1 MRRLLLSLCLVAFV
15 SGPLAGP
22 LTAHA
27 SATAAKKASAK
38 DSRKAEGIDPAL
50 LAGMKARSIGPAA
63 MSGRVAAVAAV
74 ETDPEVIYVGG
85 ATSGV
90 WKSTDGGL
98 TFEPIFD
105 DQPVA
110 SIGAIAIFRRNPDVV
125 WVGTGEG
132 NPRNSASVGNG
143 VYRSLDAGRTWQHLG
158 LDKTERIRRIV
169 LHPTD
174 PDVAYVAAEGKEWGE
189 NPERGIF
196 KTTDGGKSWKRILY
210 LDERSG
216 GSELVMDPA
225 NPNKLLAT
233 LWDYRRWPWFF
244 RSGGPGSGLYV
255 TYDGGDSWKRL
266 TEDDGLPKG
275 NLGRIG
281 LAIAP
286 SEPLIVYALVEAE
299 GNNVVLRSDNGGRTW
314 QTANSDQT
322 TSERPFYYADI
333 RVDPQ
338 WPNRVYSL
346 TARLRVSDDSAK
358 TFRPLGHSRDIHGDY
373 HALWI
378 DPRDG
383 RYLIA
388 GEDGGVG
395 ISHDR
400 GDTWQFAADLPFG
413 QYYHVAVD
421 MDLPYNTYGGL
432 QDNGSWRGPSAVWE
446 NGPIRNV
453 HWQTVGGGDG
463 FVTLPDPKDSQ
474 TGYSESQGGEIGR
487 FDLRTHTRKRIKPA
501 ELSADRAKRLRYNWN
516 AAIAQDPFD
525 PATIYLGSQYLMQS
539 ADRGESWTPI
549 SPDLTTNNPDWQH
562 QDQTGGLTIDASGA
576 ENYCAILAVAPS
588 TVERGVIWV
597 GTDDGRVQ
605 VTRDGGKSWTSVE
618 ANVHGV
624 PEHTWVP
631 QIRASTYSG
640 GSAFVVFDD
649 HRRSN
654 WTPYVYRTD
663 DYGKTWKSLAA
674 GNLWGYALS
683 IEQDPVDRDLLFLGT
698 EFSLYV
704 SFDGGGHWLPWKHGL
719 PTVSVMDLV
728 IHPRDFDLVMGTHG
742 RAIYIL
748 DDITPLRQMTTA
760 TLQEPLHFYQGMPA
774 LEHRTAQG
782 PGSNGGGSGEFH
794 GENRPYGALL
804 TYSLRLPG
812 LALPDDKAERERKEH
827 ERAERVRQAA
837 GGTAAAAA
845 AAGVPAEAG
854 GGRTAADE
862 SAPPPA
868 VAKAAAAAASGH
880 KAGREPEEPEE
891 PATAA
896 AGASPSGGAGGTAD
910 QAGPRANEPQ
920 VEIRISDAAGKALR
934 TMKGPAKLGVNRAV
948 WDLGRDQFRQAPH
961 GERGDFFRRDSGPQ
975 VPPGTYNVTVR
986 FRGHEAKG
994 SVRVTADPSSR
1005 NTDADWQ
1012 TREAALRRLGELQD
1026 SLVEAIDR
1034 LGAARADLDVVVG
1047 KLRRADAREEEKKKK
1062 AGTDVPAPAP
1072 AATGAQAN
1080 APEGS
1085 KASESTRAPES
1096 TPASEST
1103 RAPESTREGTAA
1115 ASGNPLLR
1123 TARELRRKINA
1134 QERRLFV
1141 PPNTKGIVEDRTPL
1155 NRVQLA
1161 LFSIDSSWDPP
1172 NPTQRLELQQA
1183 ETAVATALQEV
1194 NRVMSEDV
1202 AAFRKQVAGAHVD
1215 LLPAEAPLELPRQ
1228 P

>member
-1 MRRLLLSLCLVAFV
+1 MRRQPLSLCLALAAFAA
-15 SGPLAGP
+15 GLLTGP
-22 LTAHA
+22 LTAAAREA
-27 SATAAKKASAK
+27 SAAKEAHARTHKSEG
-38 DSRKAEGIDPAL
+38 RKAEGIDPAL

-63 MSGRVAAVAAV
+63 MSGRVVAVAAV
-74 ETDPEVIYVGG
+74 ESDPEVIYVGG

-110 SIGAIAIFRRNPDVV
+110 SIGAIAIFRGNPDVV

-143 VYRSLDAGRTWQHLG
+143 VYRSLDAGRTWHHLG

-196 KTTDGGKSWKRILY
+196 RTTDGGKTWKRILY
-210 LDERSG
+210 ADERSG

-225 NPNKLLAT
+225 NPNKLFAT

-286 SEPLIVYALVEAE
+286 SEPRIVYALVEAE
-299 GNNVVLRSDNGGRTW
+299 GNNVVLRSENGGRTW
-314 QTANSDQT
+314 QTANTDQT

-358 TFRPLGHSRDIHGDY
+358 TFHPLGHSRDIHGDY
-373 HALWI
+373 HAMWI
-378 DPRDG
+378 DPHDG

-421 MDLPYNTYGGL
+421 MDVPYNVYGGL

-446 NGPIRNV
+446 NGAIRNV
-453 HWQTVGGGDG
+453 YWQTVGGGDG
-463 FVTLPDPKDSQ
+463 FVTLPDPRDSQ
-474 TGYSESQGGEIGR
+474 AGYSESQGGEIGR
-487 FDLRTHTRKRIKPA
+487 FDLRTHGRKRIKPA
-501 ELSADRAKRLRYNWN
+501 ELSPDPAKRLRFNWN

-525 PATIYLGSQYLMQS
+525 PATIYLGSQYLMKS

-562 QDQTGGLTIDASGA
+562 QDQTGGLTLDASGA
-576 ENYCAILAVAPS
+576 ENYCAIIAVAPS
-588 TVERGVIWV
+588 TVERGVLWV

-618 ANVHGV
+618 ANVPGV

-640 GSAFVVFDD
+640 GSAFLVFDD

-698 EFSLYV
+698 EFGLYV
-704 SFDGGGHWLPWKHGL
+704 SFDGGGRWQPWKHGL
-719 PTVSVMDLV
+719 PTVSVMDMI
-728 IHPRDFDLVMGTHG
+728 IHPRDFDLVLGTHG
-742 RAIYIL
+742 RSLYIV
-748 DDITPLRQMTTA
+748 DDITPLRQMTAA
-760 TLQEPLHFYQGMPA
+760 TLAEPLHLYQGMPA
-774 LEHRTAQG
+774 LEHRTSQG
-782 PGSNGGGSGEFH
+782 PGPYGGGSGEFR
-794 GENRPYGALL
+794 GENRPYGALI
-804 TYSLRLPG
+804 TYSLNLPG
-812 LALPDDKAERERKEH
+812 LTLPDEKAERERQEH
-827 ERAERVRQAA
+827 ERAEHARKA
-837 GGTAAAAA
+837 GGGAPATTAGGVPATAAAAGA
-845 AAGVPAEAG
+845 RPVP
-854 GGRTAADE
+854 DE
-862 SAPPPA
+862 SAPP
-868 VAKAAAAAASGH
+868 AKAAAAAGAAGGH
-880 KAGREPEEPEE
+880 EAAREPEEPE
-891 PATAA
+891 AA
-896 AGASPSGGAGGTAD
+896 AGATEAAGAGAAPSGGAGAAEPG
-910 QAGPRANEPQ
+910 GPRPNEPQ
-920 VEIRISDAAGKALR
+920 VEIRISDGAGKVLR
-934 TMKGPAKLGVNRAV
+934 TMKGPAKLGVNRAA
-948 WDLGRDQFRQAPH
+948 WDLGRDQFRQPPR

-975 VPPGTYNVTVR
+975 VPPGTYNVTIR

-994 SVRVTADPSSR
+994 TVRVAADPASH

-1012 TREAALRRLGELQD
+1012 TREAAVRRIGELED
-1026 SLVEAIDR
+1026 SVVEAIDR
-1034 LGAARADLDVVVG
+1034 VRAARADLDVVVG

-1062 AGTDVPAPAP
+1062 AGTD
-1072 AATGAQAN
+1072 T
-1080 APEGS
+1080 PEKG
-1085 KASESTRAPES
+1085 
-1096 TPASEST
+1096 
-1103 RAPESTREGTAA
+1103 AA
-1115 ASGNPLLR
+1115 AAPGNPLLR
-1123 TARELRRKINA
+1123 SARGLRRKLDA

-1141 PPNTKGIVEDRTPL
+1141 PPATKGIVDDRTPF

-1161 LFSIDSSWDPP
+1161 LFSLDSSWDPP
-1172 NPTQRLELQQA
+1172 NPTQRAELQQA
-1183 ETAVATALQEV
+1183 ETATAAALQEV
-1194 NRVMSEDV
+1194 NRLLSEDV
-1202 AAFRKQVAGAHVD
+1202 AAFRKQVAEAHVD
-1215 LLPAEAPLELPRQ
+1215 LLPAETPLELPRQ
-1228 P
+1228 PAP

>member
-1 MRRLLLSLCLVAFV
+1 MRRRPLSLCLVLVLAAFV
-15 SGPLAGP
+15 SGLLAGP
-22 LTAHA
+22 LAVPAHA
-27 SATAAKKASAK
+27 AAKARGKTP
-38 DSRKAEGIDPAL
+38 RQAEAIDPAL

-63 MSGRVAAVAAV
+63 MSGRVVAVAAV
-74 ETDPEVIYVGG
+74 ESDPEVIYVGG

-110 SIGAIAIFRRNPDVV
+110 SIGAIAIFRGNPDVV

-143 VYRSLDAGRTWQHLG
+143 VYRSLDAGRTWHHLG

-174 PDVAYVAAEGKEWGE
+174 PDVAYVAAEGREWGE
-189 NPERGIF
+189 NPERGIYR
-196 KTTDGGKSWKRILY
+196 TTDGGKTWKRILY
-210 LDERSG
+210 VDERSG

-225 NPNKLLAT
+225 HPNKLFAT

-286 SEPLIVYALVEAE
+286 SEPRIVYALVEAE
-299 GNNVVLRSDNGGRTW
+299 GNNVVLRSEDGGRSW
-314 QTANSDQT
+314 KTANTDPS

-338 WPNRVYSL
+338 WPNRIYSL
-346 TARLRVSDDSAK
+346 TARMRVSDDSAK
-358 TFRPLGHSRDIHGDY
+358 TFHPLGHSRDIHGDY

-378 DPRDG
+378 DPHDG

-400 GDTWQFAADLPFG
+400 GDTWQFAANLPLG

-421 MDLPYNTYGGL
+421 MDVPYNTYGGL

-446 NGPIRNV
+446 NGAIRNV

-463 FVTLPDPKDSQ
+463 FVTLPDPRDSQ
-474 TGYSESQGGEIGR
+474 SGYSESQGGEIGR

-501 ELSADRAKRLRYNWN
+501 ELSPDPAKRLRFNWN

-525 PATIYLGSQYLMQS
+525 PATIYLGSQYVMKS
-539 ADRGESWTPI
+539 TDRGESWTPI

-562 QDQTGGLTIDASGA
+562 QDQTGGLTLDASGA
-576 ENYCAILAVAPS
+576 ENYCAIVAVAPS

-618 ANVHGV
+618 ANVPGV

-631 QIRASTYSG
+631 QIRASTYGG

-663 DYGKTWKSLAA
+663 DYGKSWKSLAA

-683 IEQDPVDRDLLFLGT
+683 IDQDPVDRDLLFLGT
-698 EFSLYV
+698 EFGLYV
-704 SFDGGGHWLPWKHGL
+704 SFDGGGRWLPWKHGL
-719 PTVSVMDLV
+719 PTVSVMDMV
-728 IHPRDFDLVMGTHG
+728 IHPRDFDLVLGTHG
-742 RAIYIL
+742 RSLYIV
-748 DDITPLRQMTTA
+748 DDITPLRQMTAA
-760 TLQEPLHFYQGMPA
+760 TLAEPLHVYQGMPA
-774 LEHRTAQG
+774 LEHRTSQG
-782 PGSNGGGSGEFH
+782 PGPFGGGSGEFR
-794 GENRPYGALL
+794 GENRPYGALI
-804 TYSLRLPG
+804 TYSLDLPG
-812 LALPDDKAERERKEH
+812 LALPDEKAERARKEH
-827 ERAERVRQAA
+827 ERAERVRKAA
-837 GGTAAAAA
+837 GGAPATTPAGVPIAAAA
-845 AAGVPAEAG
+845 AAGGRPPAP
-854 GGRTAADE
+854 DE
-862 SAPPPA
+862 SAPPAGGREAEEPE
-868 VAKAAAAAASGH
+868 AAAAV
-880 KAGREPEEPEE
+880 AG
-891 PATAA
+891 AAA
-896 AGASPSGGAGGTAD
+896 AGAGTSGEAGAAEQG
-910 QAGPRANEPQ
+910 GPRPGEPQ
-920 VEIRISDAAGKALR
+920 VEIRISDGAGKVVR

-948 WDLGRDQFRQAPH
+948 WDLGRDQSRQPPR

-994 SVRVTADPSSR
+994 TVRVAADPSSH

-1012 TREAALRRLGELQD
+1012 TREVAVRRIGELQD
-1026 SLVEAIDR
+1026 SVVEAIDR
-1034 LGAARADLDVVVG
+1034 VRAARADLDVVVG

-1062 AGTDVPAPAP
+1062 AGTAPAV
-1072 AATGAQAN
+1072 G
-1080 APEGS
+1080 G
-1085 KASESTRAPES
+1085 PES
-1096 TPASEST
+1096 
-1103 RAPESTREGTAA
+1103 GAA
-1115 ASGNPLLR
+1115 AGNPLLR
-1123 TARELRRKINA
+1123 KARELRRKLDA
-1134 QERRLFV
+1134 QERRLYV
-1141 PPNTKGIVEDRTPL
+1141 PPTTKGIVDDRTPF

-1161 LFSIDSSWDPP
+1161 LFSLDSSWDPP
-1172 NPTQRLELQQA
+1172 NPTQRAELQQA
-1183 ETAVATALQEV
+1183 EAATAGALQEV
-1194 NRVMSEDV
+1194 NRLLSEDV
-1202 AAFRKQVAGAHVD
+1202 AAFRKQVADAHVD
-1215 LLPAEAPLELPRQ
+1215 LLPAETPIALPPAP
-1228 P
+1228 

>member
-1 MRRLLLSLCLVAFV
+1 MRRQLLPLCLVVFLACLLGGGLAAPAAGK
-15 SGPLAGP
+15 SQPAKGPEK
-22 LTAHA
+22 TQ
-27 SATAAKKASAK
+27 
-38 DSRKAEGIDPAL
+38 GIDPAR

-63 MSGRVAAVAAV
+63 MSGRVVAIAAV
-74 ETDPEVIYVGG
+74 ESDPEIIYVGG

-98 TFEPIFD
+98 TYDPIFD

-110 SIGAIAIFRRNPDVV
+110 SIGAIAIFGRNPDVV

-143 VYRSLDAGRTWQHLG
+143 VYRSLDAGRTWRHLG

-174 PDVAYVAAEGKEWGE
+174 PDVAYVAAEGREWGE

-196 KTTDGGKSWKRILY
+196 KTTDGGKSWKRILFV
-210 LDERSG
+210 DERSG

-225 NPNKLLAT
+225 NPNKLFAT

-255 TYDGGDSWKRL
+255 TYDGGDTWKRL

-281 LAIAP
+281 LAIAASAP
-286 SEPLIVYALVEAE
+286 NVVYALVEAE
-299 GNNVVLRSDNGGRTW
+299 GDNVVVRSEDGGRSWT
-314 QTANSDQT
+314 TVNRDQT

-338 WPNRVYSL
+338 WPSRVYSL
-346 TARLRVSDDSAK
+346 TARLRVSDDGAK

-421 MDLPYNTYGGL
+421 MDVPYNTYGGL

-446 NGPIRNV
+446 MGGIRNV
-453 HWQTVGGGDG
+453 HWQIVGGGDG
-463 FVTLPDPKDSQ
+463 FVTLPDPRDSRA
-474 TGYSESQGGEIGR
+474 GYAESQGGEIGR
-487 FDLRTHTRKRIKPA
+487 FDLGAHERKRIKPA
-501 ELSADRAKRLRYNWN
+501 ELSTDPAKRLRFNWN

-525 PATIYLGSQYLMQS
+525 PATIYLGSQYVFKS
-539 ADRGESWTPI
+539 TDRGDTWTPI
-549 SPDLTTNNPDWQH
+549 SPDLTTNNPEWQH
-562 QDQTGGLTIDASGA
+562 QDQTGGLTLDASGA
-576 ENYCAILAVAPS
+576 ENYCAILTIAPS
-588 TVERGVIWV
+588 RVERGVIWV

-618 ANVHGV
+618 ANVTGV

-631 QIRASTYSG
+631 QIRASTYGG

-663 DYGKTWKSLAA
+663 DYGKSWKSLAA

-698 EFSLYV
+698 EFGLYV
-704 SFDGGGHWLPWKHGL
+704 SFDGGGRWLPWKHGL

-728 IHPRDFDLVMGTHG
+728 VHPRDFDLVIGTHG
-742 RAIYIL
+742 RSIYVL
-748 DDITPLRQMTTA
+748 DDITPLRQITAA
-760 TLQEPLHFYQGMPA
+760 TLQEPLHLYQGMPA
-774 LEHRTAQG
+774 LEHHVTQG
-782 PGSNGGGSGEFH
+782 PGAYEPGSGEFR
-794 GENRPYGALL
+794 GENRPYGALI
-804 TYSLRLPG
+804 TYSLNLPG
-812 LALPDDKAERERKEH
+812 LPVADDKEERERKEH
-827 ERAERVRQAA
+827 ERAGRARQAA
-837 GGTAAAAA
+837 AP
-845 AAGVPAEAG
+845 AAGVPA
-854 GGRTAADE
+854 T
-862 SAPPPA
+862 
-868 VAKAAAAAASGH
+868 AAAS
-880 KAGREPEEPEE
+880 AIS
-891 PATAA
+891 ATAA
-896 AGASPSGGAGGTAD
+896 GSEEPGRESGEESEAAPAPPAGAAPGGAPGAGAPG
-910 QAGPRANEPQ
+910 QAAVRPGEPQ
-920 VEIRISDAAGKALR
+920 VEIRIADAAGKVIR
-934 TMKGPAKLGVNRAV
+934 TFKGPARLGVNRAV
-948 WDLGRDQFRQAPH
+948 WDLGRDLFRQPPR

-975 VPPGTYNVTVR
+975 VPPGTYGVTISFKGR
-986 FRGHEAKG
+986 EAKG
-994 SVRVTADPSSR
+994 TVQVAADPSAHDS
-1005 NTDADWQ
+1005 DADWQ
-1012 TREAALRRLGELQD
+1012 AREAALRRIGQLQD
-1026 SLVEAIDR
+1026 SLVEAIER
-1034 LGAARADLDVVVG
+1034 LSGARADLDVMVG
-1047 KLRRADAREEEKKKK
+1047 KLRRADARLEEKKKK
-1062 AGTDVPAPAP
+1062 AASGGGGTPSSATPAAAETTAP
-1072 AATGAQAN
+1072 AAKSAVAG
-1080 APEGS
+1080 GG
-1085 KASESTRAPES
+1085 
-1096 TPASEST
+1096 PARGGDSD
-1103 RAPESTREGTAA
+1103 GK
-1115 ASGNPLLR
+1115 GNPLLR
-1123 TARELRRKINA
+1123 AARDLRRKINTS
-1134 QERRLFV
+1134 ERRLFV
-1141 PPNTKGIVEDRTPL
+1141 PPTTKGIVDDRTAL
-1155 NRVQLA
+1155 SRVQLA

-1172 NPTQRLELQQA
+1172 DATQRVELQQA
-1183 ETAVATALQEV
+1183 ETAVAAALQEV
-1194 NRVMSEDV
+1194 NRLMTEDV
-1202 AAFRKQVAGAHVD
+1202 AAFRKQVADAHVD
-1215 LLPAEAPLELPRQ
+1215 LLPAESPLELP
-1228 P
+1228 PAP

>member
-1 MRRLLLSLCLVAFV
+1 MRRLLLSLCLVAFA
-15 SGPLAGP
+15 SGQLAGP

-27 SATAAKKASAK
+27 KEASAK
-38 DSRKAEGIDPAL
+38 APHQAEGIDPSL

-63 MSGRVAAVAAV
+63 MSGRVAAVVAV

-174 PDVAYVAAEGKEWGE
+174 PDVAYVAAEGREWGE
-189 NPERGIF
+189 NPERGIY

-210 LDERSG
+210 ADERSG

-225 NPNKLLAT
+225 NPNKLFAT

-255 TYDGGDSWKRL
+255 TYDGGGSWRRL

-286 SEPLIVYALVEAE
+286 SEPRIVYALVEAD
-299 GNNVVLRSDNGGRTW
+299 GNNVVLRSENGGRTW
-314 QTANSDQT
+314 QTANTDQT

-373 HALWI
+373 HDLWI
-378 DPRDG
+378 DPHDG

-421 MDLPYNTYGGL
+421 MDVPYNTYGGL

-446 NGPIRNV
+446 NGAIRNV

-474 TGYSESQGGEIGR
+474 AGYSESQGGEIGR

-501 ELSADRAKRLRYNWN
+501 ELSADPAKRLRFNWN

-525 PATIYLGSQYLMQS
+525 PATIYLGSQYLMKS
-539 ADRGESWTPI
+539 TDRGESWTPI

-562 QDQTGGLTIDASGA
+562 QDQTGGLTLDASGA
-576 ENYCAILAVAPS
+576 ENYCSIIAVAPS

-605 VTRDGGKSWTSVE
+605 VTRDGGKTWTSVE

-631 QIRASTYSG
+631 QIRASTYDG

-654 WTPYVYRTD
+654 WAPYVYRTD

-683 IEQDPVDRDLLFLGT
+683 IEQDPMDRDLLFLGT
-698 EFSLYV
+698 EFGLYA
-704 SFDGGGHWLPWKHGL
+704 SFDGGGRWLPWKHGL

-728 IHPRDFDLVMGTHG
+728 IHPRDFDLVIGTHG

-748 DDITPLRQMTTA
+748 DDITPLRQMTAA
-760 TLQEPLHFYQGMPA
+760 TLKEPLHLYQGVPA

-782 PGSNGGGSGEFH
+782 PGPYGGGSGEFH

-804 TYSLRLPG
+804 TYSLNLPG
-812 LALPDDKAERERKEH
+812 LALPDEKAEHERKERERAEH
-827 ERAERVRQAA
+827 ARQAA
-837 GGTAAAAA
+837 GGGAAAAATGVPPPVPDEAAPPAAAAA
-845 AAGVPAEAG
+845 AAGTAEHPAAHEAEEPEAG
-854 GGRTAADE
+854 
-862 SAPPPA
+862 
-868 VAKAAAAAASGH
+868 AAAAA
-880 KAGREPEEPEE
+880 
-891 PATAA
+891 T
-896 AGASPSGGAGGTAD
+896 PSGSAGGA
-910 QAGPRANEPQ
+910 AEPGGPHANEPQ
-920 VEIRISDAAGKALR
+920 VEIRISDGAGKVIRA
-934 TMKGPAKLGVNRAV
+934 MKGPAKLGVNRAV
-948 WDLGRDQFRQAPH
+948 WDLGRDQFRQPPR

-994 SVRVTADPSSR
+994 TVRVAADPSTH

-1047 KLRRADAREEEKKKK
+1047 KLRRADTREEEKKKR
-1062 AGTDVPAPAP
+1062 AGTE
-1072 AATGAQAN
+1072 AA
-1080 APEGS
+1080 
-1085 KASESTRAPES
+1085 
-1096 TPASEST
+1096 
-1103 RAPESTREGTAA
+1103 REGA
-1115 ASGNPLLR
+1115 GNPLLR
-1123 TARELRRKINA
+1123 TARDLRRKITA
-1134 QERRLFV
+1134 EERRLFV
-1141 PPNTKGIVEDRTPL
+1141 PPSTKGIVDDRTPL
-1155 NRVQLA
+1155 SRVQLA
-1161 LFSIDSSWDPP
+1161 LFSLDSSWDPP
-1172 NPTQRLELQQA
+1172 NPTQQLELQQA
-1183 ETAVATALQEV
+1183 EAAVAKALQEV

-1202 AAFRKQVAGAHVD
+1202 AAFHQQVAGAHVD
-1215 LLPAEAPLELPRQ
+1215 LLPAETPIELPKQ